1 MTTETA
7 LDQEKLSALLTQG
20 LNDVG
25 ALLSGTLVVV
35 GDKLGLFKAIRD
47 GSSVTSVEL
56 ALATATS
63 ERYCREWLNSQA
75 AAGYITYDGNG
86 RYSLTPEQ
94 AEILTNEDSAACLLG
109 FFQIMSGAARSLP
122 QIVERFRTGE
132 GFGWHEHA
140 TDVFEGC
147 ERFFRPGYA
156 ANLVTSWLPALDG
169 VVAKLQR
176 GAQVADIG
184 CGYGASSILMAK
196 AFPASVFHGF
206 DYHDGSIE
214 AARKAAIEAGLSQCT
229 FETAGAKDFT
239 GEYDL
244 ICNFDSL
251 HDMGDPVGAAR
262 HVLESLK
269 PDGTWLIVEPFAD
282 DDVAGNLNPVGR
294 VYYGASTLLCTPA
307 SLSQE
312 VGLALGAQAG
322 EARIR
327 QVVTQGGFTRFRR
340 ATETPFNIVYEARP

>member
-1 MTTETA
+1 MA
-7 LDQEKLSALLTQG
+7 IDQDKLNSLVMQG
-20 LNDVG
+20 VNDVG

-35 GDKLGLFKAIRD
+35 GDKLGLYKAIRA
-47 GSSVTSVEL
+47 GGSVTSGEL
-56 ALATATS
+56 AAATGTA

-75 AAGYITYDGNG
+75 ASGYVTYDGNA

-109 FFQIMSGAARSLP
+109 FFQVMSGATRALP
-122 QIVERFRTGE
+122 SIIERFRTGE
-132 GFGWHEHA
+132 GFGWHEHDH
-140 TDVFEGC
+140 DVFEGC

-156 ANLVTSWLPALDG
+156 ANLIPSWLPALDG
-169 VVAKLQR
+169 VVAKLER
-176 GAQVADIG
+176 GAVVADSG
-184 CGYGASSILMAK
+184 CGLGASTRIMAR
-196 AFPASVFHGF
+196 AFPRSRFHGF
-206 DYHDGSIE
+206 DYHGGSIE
-214 AARKAAIEAGLSQCT
+214 AARQESAGTGLDNCT
-229 FETAGAKDFT
+229 FEVFGAAGFPGK
-239 GEYDL
+239 YDL

-262 HVLESLK
+262 HALESLE

-294 VYYGASTLLCTPA
+294 VYYSASTFLCTPA
-307 SLSQE
+307 SLSQD

-327 QVVTQGGFTRFRR
+327 QVVTQGGFSRFRR
-340 ATETPFNIVYEARP
+340 AAETPFNIVFEARP